1 MIYKQGQIDRFLK
14 HPDTSLKCVVVYGTN
29 DGLVAEYVKQ
39 FAQAIVPDLND
50 AFQVSQLLWDN
61 ISADTGAL
69 AGEYGAQS
77 LMGGRRVVIVKEV
90 DNNITKPLKAML
102 ETVKSDT
109 LLILSSS
116 SLNKKSSLVA
126 LAEERDDF
134 ALIACYEDRD
144 EAIYTTARQMFIE
157 NGYTISNEA
166 LQLLCSR
173 LSNDRKSNIGEIE
186 KLMIYKGAHKNI
198 TNDDVCKVISDNSA
212 ASGDDVCYCAASGLT
227 DKALQAYNKLLGE
240 GGEPVSVVR
249 SLMYHFMKLLSCVAI
264 TEKGESIDNAVNK
277 LSPPIIFFRKSS
289 FKTQVSIWRKE
300 RLLDVLELLYKA
312 ERDCKT
318 TNMPAEEIVSYLI
331 MQVASAAAKMQ
342 KNRITGY

>member
-14 HPDTSLKCVVVYGTN
+14 KPDNSLKCVVVYGTN
-29 DGLVAEYVKQ
+29 DGLIAEYVKQ
-39 FAQAIVPDLND
+39 FTKAIAPDIND

-61 ISADTGAL
+61 ISGEEGAL

-77 LMGGRRVVIVKEV
+77 LMGGRRVVIVREV
-90 DNNITKPLKAML
+90 DNNITKPLKAMIDV
-102 ETVKSDT
+102 VKTDT

-134 ALIACYEDRD
+134 ASIPCYEDRD
-144 EAIYTTARQMFIE
+144 EAIFTTAKQMFIE
-157 NGYTISNEA
+157 NGFTISNEP

-186 KLMIYKGAHKNI
+186 KLMTYMGTRKNI
-198 TNDDVCKVISDNSA
+198 TNEDVVKVISDNSA
-212 ASGDDVCYCAASGLT
+212 TSGDDVCYFTTSGQT
-227 DKALQAYNKLLGE
+227 EKALQAYNKLLAE

-249 SLMYHFMKLLSCVAI
+249 SLMYHFMKLLSASAVI
-264 TEKGESIDNAVNK
+264 EKGETLDNAVNRMA
-277 LSPPIIFFRKSS
+277 PPIIFYRKSS
-289 FKTQVSIWRKE
+289 FKTQLSIWRKE
-300 RLLDVLELLYKA
+300 RLMDAMDRLYKA

-331 MQVASAAAKMQ
+331 MQLSSAANKMR
-342 KNRITGY
+342 KSSYNG

>member
-1 MIYKQGQIDRFLK
+1 MIYKQSQIDRFVK
-14 HPDTSLKCVVVYGTN
+14 KPDTSLKCVVIYGTN

-39 FAQAIVPDLND
+39 FAQAIAPDIND

-61 ISADTGAL
+61 ISSDTGAL

-116 SLNKKSSLVA
+116 ALNKKSSLVS
-126 LAEERDDF
+126 LAEEREDF

-144 EAIYTTARQMFIE
+144 EAIYATARQMFIE
-157 NGYTISNEA
+157 QGFTINNEA

-186 KLMIYKGAHKNI
+186 KLITYMGTRKNI
-198 TNDDVCKVISDNSA
+198 TNEDVLKVISDNSST
-212 ASGDDVCYCAASGLT
+212 SGDDVCYFTASGQT

-249 SLMYHFMKLLSCVAI
+249 NLMYHFMKLLTAI
-264 TEKGESIDNAVNK
+264 SLVEKGESVDNAVGK
-277 LSPPIIFFRKSS
+277 ISPPIIFFRKNS
-289 FKTQVSIWRKE
+289 FRSQVYLWPKD
-300 RLLDVLELLYKA
+300 RLMSVMDLFYKA

-318 TNMPAEEIVSYLI
+318 TNMPAEEVVSYLI
-331 MQVASAAAKMQ
+331 MQVASAANKMR
-342 KNRITGY
+342 KSSYNG

>member
-1 MIYKQGQIDRFLK
+1 MIYKQSQIDHFVK
-14 HPDTSLKCVVVYGTN
+14 KPDTFLKCVVIYGTN

-39 FAQAIVPDLND
+39 FAQAVSPDLND
-50 AFQVSQLLWDN
+50 AFQVSQLLWEN
-61 ISADTGAL
+61 ISSDTGAL

-116 SLNKKSSLVA
+116 TLNKKSSLVS

-134 ALIACYEDRD
+134 ALVACYEDRD
-144 EAIYTTARQMFIE
+144 EAIYTTAREMFITQ
-157 NGYTISNEA
+157 GFTINNEA

-186 KLMIYKGAHKNI
+186 KLITYMGTRKNV
-198 TNDDVCKVISDNSA
+198 TNEDVVNVISDNSA
-212 ASGDDVCYCAASGLT
+212 TSGDDVCYFTASGQT
-227 DKALQAYNKLLGE
+227 EKALQAYNKLLGE
-240 GGEPVSVVR
+240 GGEAVSVVR
-249 SLMYHFMKLLSCVAI
+249 NLMYHFMKILTAI
-264 TEKGESIDNAVNK
+264 SLVEKGESIDAAVGK
-277 LSPPIIFFRKSS
+277 ISPPIIFFRKNS
-289 FKTQVSIWRKE
+289 FRNQVSFWPKE
-300 RLLDVLELLYKA
+300 RLMGVMELLYKA

-318 TNMPAEEIVSYLI
+318 TNMPADEIASYLI
-331 MQVASAAAKMQ
+331 MQVASAAMKQA
-342 KNRITGY
+342 RRTGF

>member
-1 MIYKQGQIDRFLK
+1 MIYKQPQIDRFVK
-14 HPDTSLKCVVVYGTN
+14 KPDTSLKCVVIYGTN

-50 AFQVSQLLWDN
+50 AFQISQLLWDN
-61 ISADTGAL
+61 ISSDTGAL

-116 SLNKKSSLVA
+116 TLNKKSSLIS

-134 ALIACYEDRD
+134 ALVACYEDRD
-144 EAIYTTARQMFIE
+144 EAIYATARQMFIE
-157 NGYTISNEA
+157 QGFTINNEA

-186 KLMIYKGAHKNI
+186 KLITYMGTRKNI
-198 TNDDVCKVISDNSA
+198 TNEDVLKVISDNSA
-212 ASGDDVCYCAASGLT
+212 TSSDDVCYFTASGQT
-227 DKALQAYNKLLGE
+227 EKALQAYKKLLGE
-240 GGEPVSVVR
+240 GGEAVSVVR
-249 SLMYHFMKLLSCVAI
+249 NLMYHFMKILTAVSLV
-264 TEKGESIDNAVNK
+264 ERGESVDGAIAK
-277 LSPPIIFFRKSS
+277 ISPPIIFFRKNS
-289 FKTQVSIWRKE
+289 FKNQVYLWPKE
-300 RLLDVLELLYKA
+300 RLMGVMELLYKT

-318 TNMPAEEIVSYLI
+318 TNMPAEEIASYLI
-331 MQVASAAAKMQ
+331 MQVASAAMKQA
-342 KNRITGY
+342 RRTGF